1 MNDKKEEANMD
12 NKKKEEAVVSATV
25 LSPTAGS
32 AYSYGWGRM
41 KKFFLDLFLIT
52 LIVGVVYLPLAMIQG
67 LDGRGTPGGVI
78 LQIFAFVY
86 LLLLINPIDFGAAF
100 VFLKAARNEQFEVS
114 DMFLSFQNYMNVVLA
129 ALLKGAII
137 GIGVTFLVVP
147 GIIFACKLAFVKYL
161 VMDRNMD
168 PVEAVKESWRMTTG
182 YSGDIFVIG
191 LLAVPLAIGG
201 LICFG
206 IGIIPVI
213 IWVRSTFASMYYAVC
228 RLEEEK
234 PK

>member
-1 MNDKKEEANMD
+1 MNNNKEEANKD
-12 NKKKEEAVVSATV
+12 KKNKEEAAVSVVM
-25 LSPTAGS
+25 LGPTAGS

-41 KKFFLDLFLIT
+41 KKFFLDLFLIS
-52 LIVGVVYLPLAMIQG
+52 LIVGVVWMPLGIVQG
-67 LDGRGTPGGVI
+67 LDGRGTAGGAI

-86 LLLLINPIDFGAAF
+86 LLLLIHPIDFGAAF

-114 DMFLSFQNYMNVVLA
+114 DMFLPFQNYMNVVLA
-129 ALLKGAII
+129 GLLKGAIV
-137 GIGVTFLVVP
+137 GIGVAFFIIP

-161 VMDRNMD
+161 VMDRNME
-168 PVEAVKESWRMTTG
+168 PVEAVKESWRMTSG

-206 IGIIPVI
+206 VGIIPVI
-213 IWVRSTFASMYYAVC
+213 IWVRSAFAAMYYAVC
-228 RLEEEK
+228 KVEEK
-234 PK
+234 KA

>member
-1 MNDKKEEANMD
+1 MNSKKEETNM
-12 NKKKEEAVVSATV
+12 NKKNREEAAGSVMVLGPTV
-25 LSPTAGS
+25 GS

-52 LIVGVVYLPLAMIQG
+52 LIVGVVWMPLGMIEG
-67 LDGRGTPGGVI
+67 FDGRGTAGGAI
-78 LQIFAFVY
+78 LHIFAFIY
-86 LLLLINPIDFGAAF
+86 LLLLIHPIDYGAAF

-114 DMFLSFQNYMNVVLA
+114 DMFLPFQNYMNVVLA
-129 ALLKGAII
+129 ALLKGAIV
-137 GIGVTFLVVP
+137 GIGMAFFVVP

-182 YSGDIFVIG
+182 YSGHIFVIG
-191 LLAVPLAIGG
+191 LLAVPLAVAG

-206 IGIIPVI
+206 VGIIPVI

-228 RLEEEK
+228 KLEEEK
-234 PK
+234 A

>member
-1 MNDKKEEANMD
+1 MNNKKEEANK
-12 NKKKEEAVVSATV
+12 NKEKKEEAAVSVTV

-52 LIVGVVYLPLAMIQG
+52 LIVGVVWLPLAMIQG
-67 LDGRGTPGGVI
+67 LDGRGTAGGAI

-86 LLLLINPIDFGAAF
+86 LLLLIHPINYGAAF
-100 VFLKAARNEQFEVS
+100 VYLKAARNEQFEVS
-114 DMFLSFQNYMNVVLA
+114 DVFLSFQNYMNVVLA
-129 ALLKGAII
+129 ALLKGAIV
-137 GIGVTFLVVP
+137 GIGMAFFIVP

-161 VMDRNMD
+161 VMDRKMD

-182 YSGDIFVIG
+182 YSGHIFVIG

-206 IGIIPVI
+206 VGIIPVI

-228 RLEEEK
+228 KLEEEK
-234 PK
+234 A